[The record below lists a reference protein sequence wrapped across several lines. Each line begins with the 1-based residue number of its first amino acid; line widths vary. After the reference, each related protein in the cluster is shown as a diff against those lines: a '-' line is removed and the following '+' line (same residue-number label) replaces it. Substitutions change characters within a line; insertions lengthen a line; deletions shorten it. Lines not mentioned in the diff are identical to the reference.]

1 MNISASSWN
10 CVNNLGDY
18 LGCGSLSIKACK
30 LCNPLDTSS
39 ELGGRVLVGY
49 ESNVSMA
56 IYIENE
62 MH

>member
-1 MNISASSWN
+1 MELREQ
-10 CVNNLGDY
+10 LGDCI
-18 LGCGSLSIKACK
+18 GCGSLSIKACK
-30 LCNPLDTSS
+30 LCNPLDASS
-39 ELGGRVLVGY
+39 ERGGSVLVGY